1 MIAKTLEVSAND
13 KVIRPIVAVN
23 IKEPRTGTS
32 EIIYAVL
39 DTGADK
45 DYISIALAERLMVK
59 MTMTPM
65 EVVGFGSV
73 SREERPLGNL
83 SIESL
88 DGQYRANVKEALI
101 GDFPQN
107 LRSRK

>member
-1 MIAKTLEVSAND
+1 MIAKTLEVSSND

-32 EIIYAVL
+32 ETIYAVL

-45 DYISIALAERLMVK
+45 DYISIALAERLMMK

-83 SIESL
+83 IICLSI
-88 DGQYRANVKEALI
+88 
-101 GDFPQN
+101 
-107 LRSRK
+107 